1 MSDEIDPH
9 PGADCLGD
17 PAAAFQRELH
27 GPPRPAT
34 RSATVGRHFARRRI
48 HAGDAR
54 YRCVSLWPRVAKI
67 TAKTTATTTTTTT
80 TTATTI
86 NRDGPLRKT
95 CPRPKT
101 QLICGL
107 LLLAACGTQTARDG
121 ALPALGAPA
130 IETDAS
136 GRCFGRDITPA
147 VIETV
152 TEQVLERPAV
162 TAPDGTVIE
171 PAVYRRAIRQQIV
184 RDRREVQFETP
195 CPPVFTPAFVAS
207 LQRALTARGFY
218 RGPITGTLDTAT
230 GRAVQEFQ
238 RRDGPDSPLLSIA
251 SARSLGLVALDRDT
265 LAAEG

>member
-1 MSDEIDPH
+1 MSDPH
-9 PGADCLGD
+9 
-17 PAAAFQRELH
+17 
-27 GPPRPAT
+27 
-34 RSATVGRHFARRRI
+34 
-48 HAGDAR
+48 
-54 YRCVSLWPRVAKI
+54 
-67 TAKTTATTTTTTT
+67 
-80 TTATTI
+80 I
-86 NRDGPLRKT
+86 NRDDPLRKT
-95 CPRPKT
+95 HPSPTTR
-101 QLICGL
+101 LICGL
-107 LLLAACGTQTARDG
+107 LLLAACSPGPGQDGPGQDGPGQDGGLRDG
-121 ALPALGAPA
+121 ALPALGAAA

-136 GRCFGRDITPA
+136 GLCFGRDITPA

-152 TEQVLERPAV
+152 TEQVLERAAI
-162 TAPDGTVIE
+162 TAPDGTVIA

-184 RDRREVQFETP
+184 RDRSEVQFETP

-251 SARSLGLVALDRDT
+251 AARSLGLVALDRDA